1 MGQGV
6 LTNGAGF
13 ARRDGVLHGD
23 DVSLEHIAAR
33 AGTPT
38 FVYSLAVVRDRI
50 QRLRSALAGVPHAIH
65 YSLKANANRAILA
78 ELRALGAGVDVV
90 SGGELFRAQRAGFTG
105 SEIVF
110 GGVGKTRA
118 ELAQALDAR
127 VKLINVESEAELRML
142 ADLAAEKGV
151 VAPVGLRINPE
162 VDVSN
167 AHRFIATGAKGH
179 KFGIGHG
186 DALAVGRLAIAMK
199 SVSLVA
205 VDMHVGSQL
214 HSFAAYRDGTARQ
227 IELVKALRAD
237 GAPIKWLDVGG
248 GLPVPYQD
256 EPEPDLDAYAAILR
270 DTVRSLGD
278 VEILLEHGRFLVAA
292 SGALLTRVLYR
303 KESGGKTYLVCDAG
317 MTELLRPS
325 HYDAFHRIEPVRDGG
340 PQVVVDIVG
349 PVCESGDF
357 LALDRALADV
367 EPGAVLAVHTAGA
380 YGFVMASH
388 YNARPRAAEVAVDG
402 SRWAVVT
409 ARESYEDLVRLEA
422 SVPRWEDAR

>member
-1 MGQGV
+1 VGQGV
-6 LTNGAGF
+6 LNAGF
-13 ARRDGVLHGD
+13 VRKDGVLHGD

-33 AGTPT
+33 ALTPT
-38 FVYSLAVVRDRI
+38 FVYSLSVVRDRV
-50 QRLRSALAGVPHAIH
+50 QRLRTALGGVPYTIH
-65 YSLKANANRAILA
+65 YSLKANSNRAILA
-78 ELRALGAGVDVV
+78 ELKSLGCGVDVV

-105 SEIVF
+105 GEIVF
-110 GGVGKTRA
+110 GGVGKTRD
-118 ELAQALDAR
+118 ELAQALDAK

-142 ADLAAEKGV
+142 AELAAEKGV

-162 VDVSN
+162 VDVTN

-186 DALAVGRLAIAMK
+186 DALAVGRLAISMK

-227 IELVKALRAD
+227 VELVRALYSE

-270 DTVRSLGD
+270 DTAKALGG
-278 VEILLEHGRFLVAA
+278 VEILLEHGRFIVAA
-292 SGALLTRVLYR
+292 SGTLLTRVLYR

-325 HYDAFHRIEPVRDGG
+325 HYDAFHRIEPVTEGG
-340 PQVVVDIVG
+340 EQIVADIVG

-357 LALDRALADV
+357 LALDRSMADV
-367 EPGAVLAVHTAGA
+367 QPGAVLAVHTAGA

-388 YNARPRAAEVAVDG
+388 YNARPRAAEAVVDG

-409 ARESYEDLVRLEA
+409 ARESYEDLVRQEA
-422 SVPRWEDAR
+422 SVPRWEEER

>member
-1 MGQGV
+1 V
-6 LTNGAGF
+6 GF
-13 ARRDGVLHGD
+13 ARREGVLHGD
-23 DVSLEHIAAR
+23 DVSLEDVATR

-38 FVYSLAVVRDRI
+38 FVYSLSIVRDRI
-50 QRLRSALAGVPHAIH
+50 QRLRTALGDVPHTIH
-65 YSLKANANRAILA
+65 YSLKANSNRAILA
-78 ELRALGAGVDVV
+78 ELKALGCGVDVV
-90 SGGELFRAQRAGFTG
+90 SGGELFRAGRAGFG
-105 SEIVF
+105 GGAIVF

-142 ADLAAEKGV
+142 AELAAEKGV

-162 VDVSN
+162 VDISN

-186 DALAVGRLAIAMK
+186 DALAVGKLAITMK
-199 SVSLVA
+199 SVALVA

-227 IELVKALRAD
+227 IDLVRALRKE

-256 EPEPDLDAYAAILR
+256 EPEPDLNAYAAILR
-270 DTVRSLGD
+270 DTAKALGD
-278 VEILLEHGRFLVAA
+278 VEILLEHGRFVVAA
-292 SGALLTRVLYR
+292 SGTLLTRVLYR

-325 HYDAFHRIEPVRDGG
+325 HYDAFHRIEPVVEGG
-340 PQVVVDIVG
+340 APIVADIVG

-357 LALDRALADV
+357 LALDRSMADV
-367 EPGAVLAVHTAGA
+367 PAGAVLAVHTAGA

-409 ARESYEDLVRLEA
+409 ARESYEDLVRQEA
-422 SVPRWEDAR
+422 SAPRWEDAR

>member
-1 MGQGV
+1 VGQGV
-6 LTNGAGF
+6 LTAGY

-23 DVSLEHIAAR
+23 DVSLEQIAER

-38 FVYSLAVVRDRI
+38 FVYSLNVVRDRV
-50 QRLRSALAGVPHAIH
+50 QRLRTALAGVPHTIH
-65 YSLKANANRAILA
+65 YALKANANRAIIA
-78 ELRALGAGVDVV
+78 ELRALGCGVDVV
-90 SGGELFRAQRAGFTG
+90 SGGELFRAQRAGFAG
-105 SEIVF
+105 SEILF

-118 ELAQALDAR
+118 ELEQALDAK
-127 VKLINVESEAELRML
+127 VKLINVESEAELRAL
-142 ADLAAEKGV
+142 AEIARAKGV

-162 VDVSN
+162 VDVAN
-167 AHRFIATGAKGH
+167 AHHYMATGAKGH

-186 DALAVGRLAIAMK
+186 DALRVGRLAISLK

-227 IELVKALRAD
+227 IELVRALRKD

-256 EPEPDLDAYAAILR
+256 EPEPDLDAYAKILR
-270 DTVRSLGD
+270 ETANALGD

-325 HYDAFHRIEPVRDGG
+325 HYDAFHRIEPVREGG
-340 PQVVVDIVG
+340 VPIVADIVG

-357 LALDRALADV
+357 LALDRSMADV
-367 EPGAVLAVHTAGA
+367 APGAVLAVHTAGA

-388 YNARPRAAEVAVDG
+388 YNARPRAAEVVVDG

-422 SVPRWEDAR
+422 SAPRWEEAR